1 MQHIAFIGL
10 GVMGGAM
17 AGHLLDAG
25 YDMHLYTR
33 TREKALPLLERGAH
47 WHDAVAGCVA
57 EADAVIT
64 IVGFPP
70 DVEEVYFG
78 PDGILENAR
87 PGTLL
92 IDMTTTAPSL
102 AVRIYEA
109 ARARGLSAV
118 DAPVSGGDVGAKNA
132 TLSIMAGGDREAFE
146 RAMPLFERMGSAIHH
161 TGPAGTGQ
169 HTKMANQI
177 AICGAIAG
185 ACEALQ
191 YARKAGLDP
200 ENMLSCISGGAAGS
214 WQLFNMVPRILRGDL
229 NPGFFIKHQVK
240 DLRIA
245 REEAERH
252 GATLPVLDLVAAMY
266 EQLLAAGDGQLGT
279 QALILA
285 YENMPGRDA

>member
-1 MQHIAFIGL
+1 MKRIAFIGI
-10 GVMGGAM
+10 GVMGSSM

-25 YDMHLYTR
+25 YDMHLFTR
-33 TREKALPLLERGAH
+33 TREKALPLIERGAH
-47 WHDAVAGCVA
+47 WHDGVAACVAG
-57 EADAVIT
+57 ADAVIT

-78 PDGILENAR
+78 ANGVIENAS
-87 PGTLL
+87 PGALL

-102 AVRIYEA
+102 SVRIYEA
-109 ARARGLSAV
+109 AKARGLFAI
-118 DAPVSGGDVGAKNA
+118 DAPVSGGDVGAKNG

-146 RAMPLFERMGSAIHH
+146 RAMPLFERMGKTIHY
-161 TGPAGTGQ
+161 TGRAGTGQ

-185 ACEALQ
+185 ACEALL
-191 YARKAGLDP
+191 YAKKAGLDP

-214 WQLFNMVPRILRGDL
+214 WQLSNMVPRILKGDM

-245 REEAERH
+245 RAEAAER
-252 GATLPVLDLVAAMY
+252 GAALPVLDLIAGMY
-266 EQLLAAGDGQLGT
+266 EHLLEEGDGELGT
-279 QALILA
+279 QALIKA
-285 YENMPGRDA
+285 YEE

>member
-1 MQHIAFIGL
+1 MKRIAFIGI
-10 GVMGGAM
+10 GVMGSSM

-25 YDMHLYTR
+25 YDMHLFTR
-33 TREKALPLLERGAH
+33 TREKALPLIERGAH
-47 WHDAVAGCVA
+47 WHDGVAACVAG
-57 EADAVIT
+57 ADAVIT

-78 PDGILENAR
+78 ANGVIENAS
-87 PGTLL
+87 PGALL

-102 AVRIYEA
+102 SVRIYETA
-109 ARARGLSAV
+109 KARGLFAI
-118 DAPVSGGDVGAKNA
+118 DAPVSGGDVGAKNG

-146 RAMPLFERMGSAIHH
+146 RAMPLFERMGKTIHY
-161 TGPAGTGQ
+161 TGRAGTGQ

-185 ACEALQ
+185 ACEALL
-191 YARKAGLDP
+191 YAKKAGLDP

-214 WQLFNMVPRILRGDL
+214 WQLSNMVPRILKGDM

-245 REEAERH
+245 RAEAAER
-252 GATLPVLDLVAAMY
+252 GAALPVLDLIAGMY
-266 EQLLAAGDGQLGT
+266 EQLLEEGDGELGT
-279 QALILA
+279 QALIKA
-285 YENMPGRDA
+285 YEE

>member
-1 MQHIAFIGL
+1 MKRIAFIGI
-10 GVMGGAM
+10 GVMGSSM

-25 YDMHLYTR
+25 YDMHLFTR
-33 TREKALPLLERGAH
+33 TREKALPLIERGAH
-47 WHDAVAGCVA
+47 WHDGVAACVA
-57 EADAVIT
+57 DADAVIT

-78 PDGILENAR
+78 ANGVIENAS
-87 PGTLL
+87 PGALL

-102 AVRIYEA
+102 SVRIYETA
-109 ARARGLSAV
+109 KARGLFAI
-118 DAPVSGGDVGAKNA
+118 DAPVSGGDVGAKNG

-146 RAMPLFERMGSAIHH
+146 RAMPLFERMGKTIHY
-161 TGPAGTGQ
+161 TGRAGTGQ

-185 ACEALQ
+185 ACEALL
-191 YARKAGLDP
+191 YAKKAGLDP

-214 WQLFNMVPRILRGDL
+214 WQLSNMVPRILKGDM

-245 REEAERH
+245 RAEAAER
-252 GATLPVLDLVAAMY
+252 GAALPVLDLIAGMY
-266 EQLLAAGDGQLGT
+266 EQLLEEGDGELGT
-279 QALILA
+279 QALIKA
-285 YENMPGRDA
+285 YEE